1 MKRAVLVSVLA
12 VQTLATAYLSA
23 QNVFTKWEDRVRKT
37 SAEQPGWVVPVI
49 TPAAIVTQLI
59 KPEFARQITAA
70 RTETDNWGDS
80 KGIQLIPYYKT
91 EVDIVIPPY
100 IEHNNPVFTNVK
112 NLDGAGDFS
121 MVLKYR
127 PFTSNEKHHNYSV
140 AMQLAASGATGSYKN
155 GVLRNTYTPNLIVGK
170 GYKRFDVQSALGG
183 NLPIGNI
190 HTIGRTITW
199 NSVAQYR
206 IWKLWPEVELNS
218 TWFHLGP
225 NDGKNQTFVTPGLM
239 ISKFKLR
246 KDPKDR
252 LAVNF
257 GAGMQI
263 ATSPFHAYNHAI
275 VVTTRFVF

>member
-1 MKRAVLVSVLA
+1 MKRLVLVSVLA
-12 VQTLATAYLSA
+12 VQTFAAVLCSA
-23 QNVFTKWEDRVRKT
+23 QNLFTKWEDRVRKT

-59 KPEFARQITAA
+59 KPEFARQIT
-70 RTETDNWGDS
+70 TTHGETDIWGDN
-80 KGIQLIPYYKT
+80 KGLQLIPYYKT

-100 IEHNNPVFTNVK
+100 IEHNNPAYGNVK

-127 PFTSNEKHHNYSV
+127 PFTSNEQHHNYSV
-140 AMQLAASGATGSYKN
+140 AVQLAASGATGSYKN

-190 HTIGRTITW
+190 HTIGRTIAW
-199 NSVAQYR
+199 NTVAQYR

-239 ISKFKLR
+239 VSKFKLR
-246 KDPKDR
+246 KNPKDR
-252 LAVNF
+252 LSVNF